1 MAWRTPALNIV
12 DTSDEHTV
20 VLRLL
25 ADRDHQITAQRTRSI
40 CRLHALLC
48 LLIEGGTGRSLTVAR
63 AEKLLASVH
72 VDGRSRSSG
81 SPPHANCSTKSA
93 PSTPHAAGPPTP
105 RHGACGSKTTVTE
118 VFGIE

>member
-1 MAWRTPALNIV
+1 M
-12 DTSDEHTV
+12 
-20 VLRLL
+20 LRLL

-72 VDGRSRSSG
+72 IDGPITIERIATARQLLDEVG
-81 SPPHANCSTKSA
+81 ALD
-93 PSTPHAAGPPTP
+93 AARVRGPPTP
-105 RHGACGSKTTVTE
+105 RHGDR
-118 VFGIE
+118 GIQDDGHRGVRDRAVDGGDHHRPDR